1 MNVRDDAVVR
11 KKLTELL
18 VGKSIAE
25 ILFVVALTSIFY
37 YAAFKPS
44 IHGRI
49 DVANG
54 ETVAGWAATDANPWE
69 RLELQLYIDGQ
80 FAGSTIANL
89 SRPDLT
95 AARKTKDEWHGFHF
109 QLGRMMAG
117 EHEARV
123 YVVHE
128 SGGGVRRT
136 LQLLGVPVR
145 FKVE

>member
-1 MNVRDDAVVR
+1 MNVRDDAAVR
-11 KKLTELL
+11 KGLTHLL

-37 YAAFKPS
+37 YTAFKPS
-44 IHGRI
+44 IQGRI
-49 DVANG
+49 DLANAQAV
-54 ETVAGWAATDANPWE
+54 EGWAASNANTWE
-69 RLELQLYIDGQ
+69 RLELQLYVDGQ
-80 FAGSTIANL
+80 FAGNTLANL
-89 SRPDLT
+89 PRPDLT
-95 AARKTKDEWHGFHF
+95 AAGKTKDEWHGFRF
-109 QLGRMMAG
+109 KVGQIAAG